1 MKEAQTTNNTD
12 SFAVIKETP
21 PVKRL
26 TKENKIVFNGP
37 TDDGSMSIQ
46 KLSPL
51 TNFIA
56 IAIWKFSS
64 ISVLPRKKEKNLSR
78 VMNKRIYTIYI
89 QSNLEILS
97 DFPIVPCIQ
106 KFLPARYLII
116 ANIFIAN
123 KMMYK
128 E

>member
-1 MKEAQTTNNTD
+1 MKETQATNTTDT
-12 SFAVIKETP
+12 FAVIKETP

-56 IAIWKFSS
+56 NAK
-64 ISVLPRKKEKNLSR
+64 
-78 VMNKRIYTIYI
+78 
-89 QSNLEILS
+89 
-97 DFPIVPCIQ
+97 
-106 KFLPARYLII
+106 
-116 ANIFIAN
+116 
-123 KMMYK
+123 
-128 E
+128 

>member
-56 IAIWKFSS
+56 IAI
-64 ISVLPRKKEKNLSR
+64 
-78 VMNKRIYTIYI
+78 
-89 QSNLEILS
+89 
-97 DFPIVPCIQ
+97 
-106 KFLPARYLII
+106 
-116 ANIFIAN
+116 
-123 KMMYK
+123 
-128 E
+128 